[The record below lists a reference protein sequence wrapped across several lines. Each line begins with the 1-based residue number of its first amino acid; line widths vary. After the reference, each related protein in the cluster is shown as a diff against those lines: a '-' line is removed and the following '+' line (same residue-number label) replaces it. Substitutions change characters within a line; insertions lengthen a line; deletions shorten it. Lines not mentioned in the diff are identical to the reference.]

1 MDNILLPSQC
11 KDKYIFM
18 PSERDDFDKVARREG
33 GKWLLNTEDSNH
45 DSHWEALLPLYH
57 DGLILALRAN
67 TPEITDI
74 QRKTNALNKVIWCFA
89 EDADDLENVRRVAN
103 AIRSATNHG
112 RIMYYKTNAASAN
125 RLFHEDTTA
134 ICKYMHSVKGQ
145 LFRRDEYKR
154 WEMV

>member
-1 MDNILLPSQC
+1 MHTTLERKNFLLAIIAAYIENSSLFSLTCRRTHKQRKPLRDNIL
-11 KDKYIFM
+11 
-18 PSERDDFDKVARREG
+18 
-33 GKWLLNTEDSNH
+33 T
-45 DSHWEALLPLYH
+45 
-57 DGLILALRAN
+57 
-67 TPEITDI
+67 
-74 QRKTNALNKVIWCFA
+74 WCFA